1 MLEVK
6 GSGSPGQ
13 PSHFSAKETKSL
25 EVQSQSESKPGIQIS
40 SLFIF
45 NSFLSGEGQPPGLH
59 A

>member
-45 NSFLSGEGQPPGLH
+45 N
-59 A
+59 